1 MKPKSTIRLE
11 SEKAAGQG
19 ALSLA
24 GLFSVETLPD
34 GQLKTVLTKDDS
46 DGLSYV
52 KGRSDNALS
61 GSKITTLA
69 GFGGS
74 VDKNTNGKYV
84 VKSDESKNI
93 VVKMVAPVTNNIT
106 SSIDEY
112 VKADFAEILDNS
124 GGKTQELV
132 DELVKSAKDSRGLAQ
147 MLQFAYERM
156 TDANQKNYVKGVIDN
171 LNRQNRNNAGQSGA
185 AGTPPPPQPPAN
197 P

>member
-1 MKPKSTIRLE
+1 
-11 SEKAAGQG
+11 
-19 ALSLA
+19 
-24 GLFSVETLPD
+24 
-34 GQLKTVLTKDDS
+34 
-46 DGLSYV
+46 
-52 KGRSDNALS
+52 
-61 GSKITTLA
+61 
-69 GFGGS
+69 
-74 VDKNTNGKYV
+74 
-84 VKSDESKNI
+84 
-93 VVKMVAPVTNNIT
+93 MVAPVTNNIT

-156 TDANQKNYVKGVIDN
+156 TDASQKNYVKDVIDN